1 MCVHECG
8 GGRGKKERTEKE
20 RNTETE
26 GDTRGANVKF
36 AFIKRQ
42 AP

>member
-1 MCVHECG
+1 MYVHECG
-8 GGRGKKERTEKE
+8 GGRGEKERTEKE

-26 GDTRGANVKF
+26 GDTRGANVTF
-36 AFIKRQ
+36 AFTESQ